1 MSKIFSLL
9 IIGMAC
15 FKLVTSFTNADDV
28 LQFLG
33 MEVNVWLYRAI
44 WIFAG
49 LLSVFAI
56 IRERNKENN

>member
-1 MSKIFSLL
+1 
-9 IIGMAC
+9 MAC